1 MTKMYKLQLFSDK
14 PENMRKNERNASLW
28 IPHVF
33 FDSTPSHTHQN
44 TSANIDL
51 FTYLASFKKKIES
64 KQQLYNNDS
73 VRTGVV

>member
-1 MTKMYKLQLFSDK
+1 MYKLQLFSDK

-51 FTYLASFKKKIES
+51 FTYLA
-64 KQQLYNNDS
+64 
-73 VRTGVV
+73 

>member
-1 MTKMYKLQLFSDK
+1 MYKLQLFSDK

-51 FTYLASFKKKIES
+51 FTLKGQYLKRK
-64 KQQLYNNDS
+64 LRVNNS
-73 VRTGVV
+73 CITMTL